1 MVSPTSSPT
10 SSGLL
15 APADRLVTLPPGAPR
30 LTLGYGV
37 AHWMERWLVQP
48 NGPRARKPFR
58 LVDSQLRFL
67 AWWYAVDE
75 SGHWLFHHGV
85 RRLAKG
91 SGKSPFAAALAL
103 AELCGPVRLDDF
115 DPRIPGG
122 CRGRRMDMPWV
133 QIAATA
139 ESQTANTMRMVRAF
153 APKGSEI
160 VKHFQLDPGKT
171 IYYAV
176 PEGKLEVITSS
187 STAAEGAE
195 ASFVIADETEHW
207 KPSNGGPELARTLA
221 DNLAK
226 SGSRMLETSNA
237 WVPGTGSVAEISWD
251 AWVAQEEGRT
261 RPDARI
267 LYDARMAP
275 PEVTAWSDDEELR
288 AGLEQVYGDCF
299 WVDLRAIM
307 ARIRDLR
314 SDPEDSRRK
323 YLNRP
328 TVSSGAWM
336 DPQDWARCT
345 DASRV
350 VADSDPIAL
359 FFDGSKSDDATGLVG
374 CDIATGHVFVLGCWE
389 KPLGPEGQG
398 WQVDRADVDRTVRAV
413 HAVRNVVA
421 FFADVKEFESYIDAW
436 AQEFGDRYVIDAK
449 GGRERHAVAW
459 DMRTNVRDFTA
470 AAERFKV
477 DVQAGD
483 LTHDGDARLARHIA
497 NAVQAPNKWGVSV
510 SKESRES
517 PRKIDLAVCAI
528 GARMVRR
535 LVLASPN
542 WANRDKQ
549 AGKQPGIARGW
560 GW

>member
-1 MVSPTSSPT
+1 MSLTSPSTRIDS
-10 SSGLL
+10 
-15 APADRLVTLPPGAPR
+15 PADRLVTLPTGRPD

-37 AHWMERWLVQP
+37 AQWLERWLIQP
-48 NGPRARKPFR
+48 NGPRAHKPFR

-67 AWWYAVDE
+67 AWWYAVDPD
-75 SGHWLFHHGV
+75 GNWIYHHSV

-91 SGKSPFAAALAL
+91 SGKSPFAAAMAL
-103 AELCGPVRLDDF
+103 AELCGPVRLADF

-122 CRGRRMDMPWV
+122 CVGRRMDMPWV

-160 VKHFQLDPGKT
+160 VKAFHLDPGKT
-171 IYYAV
+171 MYYAV

-187 STAAEGAE
+187 ATAAEGAE
-195 ASFVIADETEHW
+195 ASFVIGDETEHW

-237 WVPGTGSVAEISWD
+237 WVPGSGTVAELSWD
-251 AWVAQEEGRT
+251 AWIAQEEGRS
-261 RPDARI
+261 RAESRI
-267 LYDARMAP
+267 LYDARLAS
-275 PEVTAWSDDEELR
+275 PEITAWSDDEPLR
-288 AGLEQVYGDCF
+288 EGLAHVYGDCF
-299 WVDLRAIM
+299 WVDLRSIIG
-307 ARIRDLR
+307 RIRDLR

-336 DPQDWARCT
+336 DPQDWAIRA
-345 DASRV
+345 DARVV

-359 FFDGSKSDDATGLVG
+359 FFDGSKSDDSTGLVG
-374 CDIATGHVFVLGCWE
+374 CDIATGHIFVLGAWE
-389 KPLGPEGQG
+389 RPFGPDGEG
-398 WQVDRADVDRTVRAV
+398 WEVDRVDVDRTVRAV
-413 HAVRNVVA
+413 HAVRDVVA
-421 FFADVKEFESYIDAW
+421 FFGDVREFESYIDAW
-436 AQEFGDRYVIDAK
+436 ADDFGDKYVIEAS
-449 GGRERHAVAW
+449 GGRKRHAVAW
-459 DMRTNVRDFTA
+459 DMRANVREFTV

-477 DVQAGD
+477 DVLSADSD
-483 LTHDGDARLARHIA
+483 LTHDGDGRLARHVA
-497 NAVQAPNKWGVSV
+497 NTVQAPNKYGISV

-517 PRKIDLAVCAI
+517 PRKIDLTVCAI

-535 LVLASPN
+535 LVLASDG
-542 WANRDKQ
+542 WRKRSKQ
-549 AGKQPGIARGW
+549 TGKRAGRVVGW
-560 GW
+560 

>member
-1 MVSPTSSPT
+1 MASPTSRSTPTVSPV
-10 SSGLL
+10 
-15 APADRLVTLPPGAPR
+15 DRLVTLPEGKPDH
-30 LTLGYGV
+30 TLGYGV
-37 AHWMERWLVQP
+37 AAWMERWLVQP
-48 NGPRARKPFR
+48 NGPRARSPFR

-67 AWWYAVDE
+67 AWWYAVDLD
-75 SGHWLFHHGV
+75 GHWLYHHAV

-115 DPRIPGG
+115 DRRIPGG

-160 VKHFQLDPGKT
+160 VRTFQLDPGKT

-207 KPSNGGPELARTLA
+207 RPSNGGPELARTLA

-237 WVPGTGSVAEISWD
+237 WVPGGSTVAELSWD
-251 AWVAQEEGRT
+251 AWLAQEEGRT
-261 RPDARI
+261 KPQSRI
-267 LYDARMAP
+267 LYDARLAP
-275 PEVTAWSDDEELR
+275 PSVTAWSDDDELR
-288 AGLEQVYGDCF
+288 AGLESVYGDCF

-314 SDPEDSRRK
+314 SDPDDSRRK

-328 TVSSGAWM
+328 TVSSGAWV
-336 DPQDWARCT
+336 DPQDWADCT
-345 DASRV
+345 DAAKV
-350 VADSDPIAL
+350 LADSDPIAL
-359 FFDGSKSDDATGLVG
+359 FFDGSKSDDATALVG
-374 CDIATGHVFVLGCWE
+374 CDIATGHLVVLGAWE
-389 KPLGPEGQG
+389 RPPGPAGEG
-398 WQVDRADVDRTVRAV
+398 WEVDRADVDRTVRAAM
-413 HAVRNVVA
+413 AVREVVA
-421 FFADVKEFESYIDAW
+421 FFADVREFESYVDAW
-436 AQEFGDRYVIDAK
+436 AQEFGERLLIEAA
-449 GGRERHAVAW
+449 GGQSRHAVAW
-459 DMRTNVRDFTA
+459 DMRAKVREFTA
-470 AAERFKV
+470 AAERMRIDIAAREV
-477 DVQAGD
+477 
-483 LTHDGDARLARHIA
+483 THDGDSRLARHVA
-497 NAVQAPNKWGVSV
+497 NAVVAPNRWGVSI

-535 LVLASPN
+535 LVLASDG
-542 WANRDKQ
+542 WAKRAQKA
-549 AGKQPGIARGW
+549 AGKRPGRVRGW
-560 GW
+560 

>member
-1 MVSPTSSPT
+1 MVSPTST
-10 SSGLL
+10 SIAVAS
-15 APADRLVTLPPGAPR
+15 PADRLVTLPEGAPD

-37 AHWMERWLVQP
+37 AGWMERWLVQP

-67 AWWYAVDE
+67 AWWYGVDE
-75 SGHWLFHHGV
+75 DGHWLFHHGV

-115 DPRIPGG
+115 DRRIPGG

-160 VKHFQLDPGKT
+160 VKAFQLDPGKT

-207 KPSNGGPELARTLA
+207 KPSNGGPELSRTLA

-237 WVPGTGSVAEISWD
+237 WVPGGATVAESSWD
-251 AWVAQEEGRT
+251 AWLAQEEGRT
-261 RPDARI
+261 KTDSRI
-267 LYDARMAP
+267 LYDARLAP
-275 PEVTAWSDDEELR
+275 PEVTAWSGDDDLR
-288 AGLEQVYGDCF
+288 AGLAHVYGDCF

-307 ARIRDLR
+307 GRIRDLR
-314 SDPEDSRRK
+314 SDPDDSRRK

-328 TVSSGAWM
+328 TVSSGAWA
-336 DPQDWARCT
+336 DPQEWSART
-345 DASRV
+345 DATKI

-359 FFDGSKSDDATGLVG
+359 FFDGSKSDDSTGLVG
-374 CDIATGHVFVLGCWE
+374 CDIATGHLFVLGCWE
-389 KPLGPEGQG
+389 RPLGSAGEG
-398 WQVDRADVDRTVRAV
+398 WEVDRVDVDRTVRAV
-413 HAVRNVVA
+413 HTIRDVVA
-421 FFADVKEFESYIDAW
+421 FFADVREFESYVDAW
-436 AQEFGDRYVIDAK
+436 GQDFGDRYVLDAK
-449 GGRERHAVAW
+449 PGRERHAVAW
-459 DMRTNVRDFTA
+459 DMRTHVREFTA
-470 AAERFKV
+470 AAERMRV
-477 DVQAGD
+477 DITSGE

-497 NAVQAPNKWGVSV
+497 NTVVAPNRWGVSV

-535 LVLASPN
+535 LVLASDG
-542 WANRDKQ
+542 WKNRSKVT
-549 AGKQPGIARGW
+549 GKRPGKARAW

>member
-1 MVSPTSSPT
+1 MALPTSRSTPIA
-10 SSGLL
+10 S
-15 APADRLVTLPPGAPR
+15 PADRLATLPDGKPD

-37 AHWMERWLVQP
+37 AAWLERWLIQP
-48 NGPRARKPFR
+48 NGPKARQPFR

-67 AWWYAVDE
+67 AWWYAVDAD
-75 SGHWLFHHGV
+75 GHWLFHHAV

-103 AELCGPVRLDDF
+103 AELCGPVRLDGF
-115 DPRIPGG
+115 DARIPGG

-160 VKHFQLDPGKT
+160 VKAFQLDPGKT

-237 WVPGTGSVAEISWD
+237 WVPGTETVAELSWD
-251 AWVAQEEGRT
+251 AWIAQEEGRT
-261 RPDARI
+261 RSESRI
-267 LYDARMAP
+267 LYDARLAP
-275 PEVTAWSDDEELR
+275 PGVTAWSDDAELR
-288 AGLEQVYGDCF
+288 AGLAQVYGDCT
-299 WVDLRAIM
+299 WVDLRAVV

-314 SDPEDSRRK
+314 SDPDDSRRK

-328 TVSSGAWM
+328 TISSGAWM
-336 DPQDWARCT
+336 DPLDWAQCT
-345 DASRV
+345 DATRV
-350 VADSDPIAL
+350 VADGDPIVL
-359 FFDGSKSDDATGLVG
+359 FFDGSKSDDATALVA
-374 CDIATGHVFVLGCWE
+374 CDIATGHLFVLGAWE
-389 KPLGPEGQG
+389 RPLGPAGQG
-398 WQVDRADVDRTVRAV
+398 WEVDRVDVDRMVRAV
-413 HAVRNVVA
+413 HAVRDVVA
-421 FFADVKEFESYIDAW
+421 FFGDVKEFEQHIDAW
-436 AQEFGDRYVIDAK
+436 GQEFGDRYVIDAT
-449 GGRERHAVAW
+449 GGKARHAVAW
-459 DMRTNVRDFTA
+459 DMRNNVREFTA
-470 AAERFKV
+470 AVERFKV
-477 DVQAGD
+477 DVLGGD
-483 LTHDGDARLARHIA
+483 LTHDGDSRLARHIA
-497 NAVQAPNKWGVSV
+497 NAVMAPNRWGTSV

-535 LVLASPN
+535 LVLASDG
-542 WANRDKQ
+542 WAKRS
-549 AGKQPGIARGW
+549 QPKARKSNGLVVGW
-560 GW
+560 

>member
-1 MVSPTSSPT
+1 MASPTSPPTRAASP
-10 SSGLL
+10 S
-15 APADRLVTLPPGAPR
+15 PADRLATLPSGVPT
-30 LTLGYGV
+30 LTLGFGV
-37 AHWMERWLVQP
+37 ARWMERWLVQP
-48 NGPRARKPFR
+48 NGPKARQPFR
-58 LVDSQLRFL
+58 LIDSQLRFL

-75 SGHWLFHHGV
+75 SGHWLFHHAV

-122 CRGRRMDMPWV
+122 CHGRRMDMPWV

-237 WVPGTGSVAEISWD
+237 WVPGSETVAELSWD
-251 AWVAQEEGRT
+251 AWLAQEEGRT
-261 RPDARI
+261 RPDSKI
-267 LYDARMAP
+267 LYDARLASP
-275 PEVTAWSDDEELR
+275 DVTAWSDDDELR
-288 AGLEQVYGDCF
+288 AGLAQVYGDCF
-299 WVDLRAIM
+299 WVDLRAIV

-314 SDPEDSRRK
+314 SDPDDSRRK

-336 DPQDWARCT
+336 DPQDWAQRT
-345 DASRV
+345 DATVV

-359 FFDGSKSDDATGLVG
+359 FFDGSKSDDSTGLVG
-374 CDIATGHVFVLGCWE
+374 CDIATGHVFTLGCWE
-389 KPLGPEGQG
+389 RPLGPAGEG
-398 WQVDRADVDRTVRAV
+398 WEVDRADVDRTVRAV
-413 HAVRNVVA
+413 HAVRDVVA
-421 FFADVKEFESYIDAW
+421 FFGDIREFESYIDTW
-436 AQEFGDRYVIDAK
+436 GQDFGGQYVIDAS
-449 GGRERHAVAW
+449 GGKSRHAVAW
-459 DMRTNVRDFTA
+459 DMRANVREFTL

-477 DVQAGD
+477 DVLGGD
-483 LTHDGDARLARHIA
+483 LTHDGDARMARHVA

-517 PRKIDLAVCAI
+517 ARKIDLVVCAI

-535 LVLASPN
+535 LVLASDA
-542 WANRDKQ
+542 WAKRGQ
-549 AGKQPGIARGW
+549 PTGKRPGKARAW

>member
-1 MVSPTSSPT
+1 MVSPTSQSTPT
-10 SSGLL
+10 VS
-15 APADRLVTLPPGAPR
+15 PADRLVTLPSGAPA

-37 AHWMERWLVQP
+37 AAWMERWLVQP
-48 NGPRARKPFR
+48 NGPRARSPFR

-75 SGHWLFHHGV
+75 AGYWLYQHAV

-160 VKHFQLDPGKT
+160 VRQFQLDPGKT

-237 WVPGTGSVAEISWD
+237 WVPGGGTVAELSWD
-251 AWVAQEEGRT
+251 AWLAQEEGRT
-261 RPDARI
+261 SPDARI
-267 LYDARMAP
+267 LYDARLAP
-275 PEVTAWSDDEELR
+275 SSVTAWSPDEELR
-288 AGLEQVYGDCF
+288 AGLEHVYGDCF

-307 ARIRDLR
+307 GRIRNLT
-314 SDPEDSRRK
+314 SDPDDSRRK

-328 TVSSGAWM
+328 TVSSGAWL
-336 DPQDWARCT
+336 DPQDWSDCT
-345 DASRV
+345 DAARV

-359 FFDGSKSDDATGLVG
+359 FFDGSKSDDATALVG
-374 CDIATGHVFVLGCWE
+374 CDIASGHLFVLGCWE
-389 KPLGPEGQG
+389 RPFGPAGEG
-398 WQVDRADVDRTVRAV
+398 WEVDRVDVDRTVRAV
-413 HAVRNVVA
+413 HAVRDVVA
-421 FFADVKEFESYIDAW
+421 FFGDVREFESYVDAW
-436 AQEFGDRYVIDAK
+436 GQEFGDRYVVDAS
-449 GGRERHAVAW
+449 GGKERHAVAW
-459 DMRTNVRDFTA
+459 DMRAHVREFTA
-470 AAERFKV
+470 AAERLKI
-477 DVQAGD
+477 DVLGRQV
-483 LTHDGDARLARHIA
+483 THDGDSRLARHVG
-497 NAVQAPNKWGVSV
+497 NAVVAPNRWGVSI

-517 PRKIDLAVCAI
+517 PRKIDLAVCAA

-535 LVLASPN
+535 LVLASDG
-542 WANRDKQ
+542 WQNRAKRT
-549 AGKQPGIARGW
+549 GKRTGRVIGW
-560 GW
+560 G